1 MTDIKTSQLVDA
13 IYAKLKIRLG
23 ENDPAFVLVELNR
36 LILTQAI
43 REALN
48 IVREHHEKLV
58 NEVREASGSKTDLA
72 TEIANRVAAVV
83 RSEIR
88 ESLTAQR
95 ESPYHFKLRP
105 TSRTRAFATLL
116 SAAAIFAMIL
126 SFLAA
131 HYSLR
136 VVPA

>member
-1 MTDIKTSQLVDA
+1 MTDIKTSQLIDA

-48 IVREHHEKLV
+48 IVKEHHEKLV
-58 NEVREASGSKTDLA
+58 KEALEASASKTGLA
-72 TEIANRVAAVV
+72 TDIANRVATVI
-83 RSEIR
+83 RNEFR
-88 ESLTAQR
+88 ESMTAQR
-95 ESPYHFKLRP
+95 QSAHNFKSQARCRP
-105 TSRTRAFATLL
+105 RAFTTLI
-116 SAAAIFAMIL
+116 AAVIIAMIL

-131 HYSLR
+131 HYPLR
-136 VVPA
+136 LVQA